1 MTPVFTQKKIIIE
14 EKAGERLRQAR
25 NLLNLNL
32 KQVASKTGIKEEY
45 LIAMENENFSSLPP
59 GLYGKNFIKK
69 YSQFLKINPSEI
81 INKTPFVDQESQNNP
96 FSKKIVNSNNFLIFP
111 KIIRNSLLILI
122 IIIFFSYLAFYL
134 LKAREMP
141 ELLIYE
147 PQNNISIENNLI
159 EVSGKT
165 DPNANL
171 TINGKAIL
179 LEDGGYFSSKINLK
193 QGVNQ
198 INIVSQKKY
207 SQENIIKKQIL
218 VQ

>member
-1 MTPVFTQKKIIIE
+1 MTPVFTQKKINTE

-32 KQVASKTGIKEEY
+32 KQITSKTGIKEEY
-45 LIAMENENFSSLPP
+45 LIAMENENFSALPS

-69 YSQFLKINPSEI
+69 YAEFLKINPSEI
-81 INKTPFVDQESQNNP
+81 ISKTPFVDQESQNNP
-96 FSKKIVNSNNFLIFP
+96 FSRKILASKNFLVFP
-111 KIIRNSLLILI
+111 KIVRNLLLIFI
-122 IIIFFSYLAFYL
+122 IIIFFSYLSFYL

-147 PQNNISIENNLI
+147 PQNNISIEDNVI
-159 EVSGKT
+159 KISGKT

-171 TINGKAIL
+171 TINGKTIL
-179 LEDGGYFSSKINLK
+179 LESNGYFSTKIDLK

-207 SQENIIKKQIL
+207 SQENIREKQII
-218 VQ
+218 VK